1 MTAGTA
7 LVLVLV
13 VALALVVVWNVVQ
26 SKRLDGLQRRIEA
39 LEKK

>member
-1 MTAGTA
+1 MTGATA
-7 LVLVLV
+7 LVLVIV

-26 SKRLDGLQRRIEA
+26 SKRLDALQKRIET

>member
-26 SKRLDGLQRRIEA
+26 SKRLDGLQRRIET